1 MEKIYFYR
9 FIFYNLICTFAPLKK
24 NTQISTVLNAAKNTL
39 SIKSIFLDFKEI
51 TKAGLAISVLF
62 SSIAGYLLGVDSDH
76 PFQWSVLA
84 VLAVGGYC
92 MVGASNAFNQ
102 VIEKD
107 IDSLMDR
114 TKNRPVPS
122 GRMSPKVALL
132 VASLLTILGI
142 ALLYTINAKSAMF
155 AAISIFLYTSIYTPL
170 KTVTSLSVFVGAFP
184 GAIPFMLGWVAA
196 TGEFGIEAGTLF
208 LIQFFWQFPHFWSI
222 GWFLY
227 EDYEKAGIFMLP
239 TGKKDNG
246 TALQIILYTIWLI
259 IASLLPVLGFTGQ
272 LFISPIAAVLVFLL
286 GIWMLFYAVKLYK
299 LRTAKAA
306 RTLMLVSVSYIS
318 LLQIVFIV
326 DKFLR

>member
-1 MEKIYFYR
+1 M
-9 FIFYNLICTFAPLKK
+9 NATK
-24 NTQISTVLNAAKNTL
+24 NTISL
-39 SIKSIFLDFKEI
+39 KSIFLDFKEI

-62 SSIAGYLLGVDSDH
+62 SSIAGYLLGVNSEN
-76 PFQWSVLA
+76 PFQWNVLA
-84 VLAVGGYC
+84 VLMVGGYC

-122 GRMSPKVALL
+122 GRMSPKAALL
-132 VASLLTILGI
+132 VASLLTITGI
-142 ALLYTINAKSAMF
+142 VLLYTINAKSAMF
-155 AAISIFLYTSIYTPL
+155 AAVSIFLYTSVYTPL

-208 LIQFFWQFPHFWSI
+208 LIQFFWQFPHFWAI

-227 EDYEKAGIFMLP
+227 KDYEKAGIFMLP
-239 TGKKDNG
+239 TGKKDKG
-246 TALQIILYTIWLI
+246 TALQVILYTVWLI
-259 IASLLPVLGFTGQ
+259 IASLLPMLGYTGQ
-272 LFISPIAAVLVFLL
+272 LFLSQIAAVLVFLL
-286 GIWMLFYAVKLYK
+286 GLWMLFYAVRLYQ
-299 LRTAKAA
+299 LRTAKSA

-318 LLQIVFIV
+318 LLQIVYIV

>member
-1 MEKIYFYR
+1 M
-9 FIFYNLICTFAPLKK
+9 
-24 NTQISTVLNAAKNTL
+24 NAAKNTL

-62 SSIAGYLLGVDSDH
+62 SSIAGYLLGVDSEH
-76 PFQWSVLA
+76 PFKWSVLA

-155 AAISIFLYTSIYTPL
+155 AAISIFLYTSVYTPL

-239 TGKKDNG
+239 TGKKDKG

-286 GIWMLFYAVKLYK
+286 GVWMLYYAVRLYK

-318 LLQIVFIV
+318 LLQIVFII

>member
-1 MEKIYFYR
+1 M
-9 FIFYNLICTFAPLKK
+9 NATK
-24 NTQISTVLNAAKNTL
+24 NTISL
-39 SIKSIFLDFKEI
+39 KSIFLDFKEI

-62 SSIAGYLLGVDSDH
+62 SSIAGYLLGVNNEN
-76 PFQWSVLA
+76 PFQWSILA
-84 VLAVGGYC
+84 VLMIGGYC

-132 VASLLTILGI
+132 VASLLTITGI
-142 ALLYTINAKSAMF
+142 TLLYTINAKSAMF

-208 LIQFFWQFPHFWSI
+208 LIQFFWQFPHFWAI

-239 TGKKDNG
+239 TGKKDKG
-246 TALQIILYTIWLI
+246 TALQVILYTVWLI
-259 IASLLPVLGFTGQ
+259 IASLLPVLGYTGQ
-272 LFISPIAAVLVFLL
+272 LFLTPIAAVLVFLL
-286 GIWMLFYAVKLYK
+286 GLWMLFYAVRLYQ
-299 LRTAKAA
+299 LRTAKSA

>member
-1 MEKIYFYR
+1 
-9 FIFYNLICTFAPLKK
+9 
-24 NTQISTVLNAAKNTL
+24 
-39 SIKSIFLDFKEI
+39 
-51 TKAGLAISVLF
+51 
-62 SSIAGYLLGVDSDH
+62 
-76 PFQWSVLA
+76 
-84 VLAVGGYC
+84 
-92 MVGASNAFNQ
+92 
-102 VIEKD
+102 
-107 IDSLMDR
+107 
-114 TKNRPVPS
+114 
-122 GRMSPKVALL
+122 MSPKVALF

-142 ALLYTINAKSAMF
+142 GLLYSINPKSAMF

-196 TGEFGIEAGTLF
+196 SGEFGIEAGTLF
-208 LIQFFWQFPHFWSI
+208 LIQFFWQFPHFWAI

-239 TGKKDNG
+239 TGKKDKG
-246 TALQIILYTIWLI
+246 TALQIILYTVWLI

-272 LFISPIAAVLVFLL
+272 LFISPIAAIIVFLL
-286 GIWMLFYAVKLYK
+286 GLWMLFYAVRLYK

-318 LLQIVFIV
+318 LLQIVYIV